1 MKGSQYFK
9 QVQKVYTQENLNK
22 AILSAALTVNADMSE
37 RIFVDGKASDGSEIG
52 KYNTTDELYVNPK
65 NAPKKF
71 PPKGK
76 NGDVKFSDGKP
87 HKTSYF
93 DSYAEFRKK
102 IGRKTNKVNLF
113 LFGVLQSNWSNGVK
127 PTERGAHATLNE
139 LNALKAEGNEDHF
152 GKSIFKHT
160 QDEIKKYQRL
170 VISQM
175 KFYAK

>member
-37 RIFVDGKASDGSEIG
+37 RIFVDGKASDGSDIG

-71 PPKGK
+71 PTKGK
-76 NGDVKFSDGKP
+76 EGDAKFSDGKP
-87 HKTSYF
+87 HKTGYF
-93 DSYAEFRKK
+93 DSYAEFKK
-102 IGRKTNKVNLF
+102 KVGRKVNKVNLV
-113 LFGVLQSNWSNGVK
+113 LFGILQSNWSNGVK
-127 PTERGAHATLNE
+127 PTERGASANLSE
-139 LNALKAEGNEDHF
+139 QNALKVEGQEEHW
-152 GKSIFKHT
+152 GKPIFKHT
-160 QDEIKKYQRL
+160 QEEIKKYQRL

-175 KFYAK
+175 KVYAK